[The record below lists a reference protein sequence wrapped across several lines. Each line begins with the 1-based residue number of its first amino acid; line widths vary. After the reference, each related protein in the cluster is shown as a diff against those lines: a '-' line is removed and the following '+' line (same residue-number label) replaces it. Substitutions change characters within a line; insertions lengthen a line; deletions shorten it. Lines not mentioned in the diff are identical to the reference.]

1 MHLYKLDNT
10 KYGEFRNQSKTY
22 SSIDMYKNIFTVQI
36 FNWQINQVIIL
47 NNWNCYSIDMSI
59 KTLKK

>member
-22 SSIDMYKNIFTVQI
+22 SSIDVYKNIFTVQI
-36 FNWQINQVIIL
+36 FNWQINQIVILI
-47 NNWNCYSIDMSI
+47 II
-59 KTLKK
+59 RLKLWRNKEIYYL

>member
-36 FNWQINQVIIL
+36 FNWQINQIVILI
-47 NNWNCYSIDMSI
+47 II
-59 KTLKK
+59 RLKLWRNKEIYYL